1 MEADINTEVALLK
14 KEVSDI
20 KVIFSRLDVAIEK
33 ITDVSSCV
41 NRMLAVHEEKIANQ
55 EEAQSRANTEF
66 TTDIKELHSR
76 VTSNYKELTEMITE
90 QHKEQAQQMQ
100 ELRNELG
107 EDFVDFLGYSPL
119 LSSID
124 VKLNAN
130 YANPDSLLKI
140 KNQLQKNTNVF
151 EVYYQEDLVEKIN
164 SNVNRITIFLLAFCS
179 LLLIIAFVLINNT
192 IRLSVY
198 SKRFLIRT
206 MRLVGAKNSFIKK
219 PFLINSLY
227 QGLYGAIFAVFML
240 IGSLQLIQKEAMHI
254 LNISDLKVIGTVFL
268 LIFIFGIFISWI
280 STYLSVK
287 KYIKLTEH
295 KLYK

>member
-1 MEADINTEVALLK
+1 MASETNKKFNSSVFSSSISVVISLSLVLFIVGTLFLVLIN
-14 KEVSDI
+14 
-20 KVIFSRLDVAIEK
+20 
-33 ITDVSSCV
+33 
-41 NRMLAVHEEKIANQ
+41 
-55 EEAQSRANTEF
+55 AQ
-66 TTDIKELHSR
+66 KL
-76 VTSNYKELTEMITE
+76 SNYVKENIGFSVMLEENTSELDCLRFLKEIDANNFSKSATLVS
-90 QHKEQAQQMQ
+90 KEQATK
-100 ELRNELG
+100 ELRNELR

-130 YANPDSLLKI
+130 YANADSLLKI

-164 SNVNRITIFLLAFCS
+164 SNVNRIAIFLLAFCS

-206 MRLVGAKNSFIKK
+206 MRLVGAKNSFIQK
-219 PFLINSLY
+219 PFLINGLY
-227 QGLYGAIFAVFML
+227 QGLYGAIFAIFMI

-268 LIFIFGIFISWI
+268 LIFTFGIFISWV

>member
-1 MEADINTEVALLK
+1 MASETNKKFNSSVFSSSISVVISLSLVLFIVGTLFLVLIN
-14 KEVSDI
+14 
-20 KVIFSRLDVAIEK
+20 
-33 ITDVSSCV
+33 
-41 NRMLAVHEEKIANQ
+41 
-55 EEAQSRANTEF
+55 AQ
-66 TTDIKELHSR
+66 KL
-76 VTSNYKELTEMITE
+76 SNYVKENIGFSVMLEENTSELDCLRFLKEIDANNFSKSATLVS
-90 QHKEQAQQMQ
+90 KEQATK

-130 YANPDSLLKI
+130 YANADSLLKI

-179 LLLIIAFVLINNT
+179 LLLVIAFVLINNT

>member
-1 MEADINTEVALLK
+1 MASETNKKFNSSVFSSSISVVISLSLVLFIVGTLFLVLIN
-14 KEVSDI
+14 
-20 KVIFSRLDVAIEK
+20 
-33 ITDVSSCV
+33 
-41 NRMLAVHEEKIANQ
+41 
-55 EEAQSRANTEF
+55 AQ
-66 TTDIKELHSR
+66 KL
-76 VTSNYKELTEMITE
+76 SNYVKENIGFSVMLEENTSELDCLRFLKEIDANNFSKSATLVS
-90 QHKEQAQQMQ
+90 KEQATK

-130 YANPDSLLKI
+130 YANADSLLKI

-164 SNVNRITIFLLAFCS
+164 SNVNRIAIFLLAFCS

-206 MRLVGAKNSFIKK
+206 MRLVGAKNSFIQK
-219 PFLINSLY
+219 PFLINGLY
-227 QGLYGAIFAVFML
+227 QGLYGAIFAIFMI

-268 LIFIFGIFISWI
+268 LIFTFGIFISWI

>member
-1 MEADINTEVALLK
+1 MAFETKKKFTSSVFSSSISVVISLSLVLFIVGTLFLVLIN
-14 KEVSDI
+14 
-20 KVIFSRLDVAIEK
+20 
-33 ITDVSSCV
+33 
-41 NRMLAVHEEKIANQ
+41 
-55 EEAQSRANTEF
+55 AQKLSNY
-66 TTDIKELHSR
+66 IKENIGFSVILEENTNDLDCLR
-76 VTSNYKELTEMITE
+76 FLKEIDANNFSKSATLIS
-90 QHKEQAQQMQ
+90 KEQATK
-100 ELRNELG
+100 ELRDELG

-130 YANPDSLLKI
+130 YANPDSLFKI
-140 KNQLQKNTNVF
+140 KTQLQKNTNVF

-164 SNVNRITIFLLAFCS
+164 NNVNRIAIFLLGFCF

-206 MRLVGAKNSFIKK
+206 MRLVGAKNSFIQK
-219 PFLINSLY
+219 PFLINGLY

-240 IGSLQLIQKEAMHI
+240 IGSLQLIQKEAMSI
-254 LNISDLKVIGTVFL
+254 LDISDLKVIGTIFL
-268 LIFIFGIFISWI
+268 LIFIFGILISWI

>member
-1 MEADINTEVALLK
+1 MASETKKKFNSSVFSSSISVVISLSLVLFIVGTLFLVLIN
-14 KEVSDI
+14 
-20 KVIFSRLDVAIEK
+20 
-33 ITDVSSCV
+33 
-41 NRMLAVHEEKIANQ
+41 
-55 EEAQSRANTEF
+55 AQ
-66 TTDIKELHSR
+66 KL
-76 VTSNYKELTEMITE
+76 SNYVKENIGFSVMLEENTSELDCLRFLKEIDANNFSKSATLVS
-90 QHKEQAQQMQ
+90 KEQATK

-130 YANPDSLLKI
+130 YANADSLLKI
-140 KNQLQKNTNVF
+140 KNQLQKNKNVF

>member
-1 MEADINTEVALLK
+1 MAFETKKNFTSSFFSSSVSVVISLSLVLFIVGTLFLVLINAQKLSDYVKENIGFSVMLEETTSELDCLRFLK
-14 KEVSDI
+14 EIDANNFSKSAILVS
-20 KVIFSRLDVAIEK
+20 
-33 ITDVSSCV
+33 
-41 NRMLAVHEEKIANQ
+41 
-55 EEAQSRANTEF
+55 
-66 TTDIKELHSR
+66 
-76 VTSNYKELTEMITE
+76 
-90 QHKEQAQQMQ
+90 KEQATK

-140 KNQLQKNTNVF
+140 KNQLYKNKNVF

-164 SNVNRITIFLLAFCS
+164 SNVNRISIFLLAFCS

-198 SKRFLIRT
+198 SKRFIIRT
-206 MRLVGAKNSFIKK
+206 MRLVGAKNSFIQK
-219 PFLINSLY
+219 PFLINGLY
-227 QGLYGAIFAVFML
+227 QGLYGAIFAIFML
-240 IGSLQLIQKEAMHI
+240 IGSLQLIQKEAIHV

-268 LIFIFGIFISWI
+268 LIFTFGIFISWI

>member
-1 MEADINTEVALLK
+1 MASETKKKFNSSVFSSSISVVISLSLVLFIVGALFLVLIN
-14 KEVSDI
+14 
-20 KVIFSRLDVAIEK
+20 
-33 ITDVSSCV
+33 
-41 NRMLAVHEEKIANQ
+41 
-55 EEAQSRANTEF
+55 AQ
-66 TTDIKELHSR
+66 KL
-76 VTSNYKELTEMITE
+76 SNYVKENIGFSVMLEENTSELDCLRFLKEIDANNFSKSATLVS
-90 QHKEQAQQMQ
+90 KEQATK

-140 KNQLQKNTNVF
+140 KNQLQNNTNVF

-227 QGLYGAIFAVFML
+227 QGLYGSIFAVFML

-254 LNISDLKVIGTVFL
+254 LNISDLKIIGTVFL

>member
-1 MEADINTEVALLK
+1 MASETNKKFNSSVFSSSISVVISLSLVLFIVGTLFLVLIN
-14 KEVSDI
+14 
-20 KVIFSRLDVAIEK
+20 
-33 ITDVSSCV
+33 
-41 NRMLAVHEEKIANQ
+41 
-55 EEAQSRANTEF
+55 AQ
-66 TTDIKELHSR
+66 KL
-76 VTSNYKELTEMITE
+76 SNYVKENIGFSVMLEENTSELDCLRFLKEIDANNFSKSATLVS
-90 QHKEQAQQMQ
+90 KEQATK

>member
-1 MEADINTEVALLK
+1 MTFETKKIFNSSVFSSSISVVISLSLVLFIVGTLFLVLIN
-14 KEVSDI
+14 
-20 KVIFSRLDVAIEK
+20 
-33 ITDVSSCV
+33 
-41 NRMLAVHEEKIANQ
+41 
-55 EEAQSRANTEF
+55 AQN
-66 TTDIKELHSR
+66 L
-76 VTSNYKELTEMITE
+76 SNYVKENIGFSVMLEENTSEIECLRFLKEIDANNFSKSVTLIS
-90 QHKEQAQQMQ
+90 KEQATK
-100 ELRNELG
+100 ELRDELG

-130 YANPDSLLKI
+130 YANADSLLKI
-140 KNQLQKNTNVF
+140 KNQLNKNTNVF
-151 EVYYQEDLVEKIN
+151 EVYYQEDLVKKIN
-164 SNVNRITIFLLAFCS
+164 SNVNRIAVFLLGFCL

-206 MRLVGAKNSFIKK
+206 MRLVGARNSFIQK
-219 PFLINSLY
+219 PFLINGLY
-227 QGLYGAIFAVFML
+227 QGLYAAIFAVFML
-240 IGSLQLIQKEAMHI
+240 IGSLQLIQKEAMNI

-268 LIFIFGIFISWI
+268 LIFIFGVFISWI

-287 KYIKLTEH
+287 KYIKLTEN

>member
-1 MEADINTEVALLK
+1 MAFETKKKINSSVFSSSIS
-14 KEVSDI
+14 V
-20 KVIFSRLDVAIEK
+20 VISLSLVLFIVGTLFLVLI
-33 ITDVSSCV
+33 
-41 NRMLAVHEEKIANQ
+41 N
-55 EEAQSRANTEF
+55 AQ
-66 TTDIKELHSR
+66 KL
-76 VTSNYKELTEMITE
+76 SNYVKENIGFSVMLEENTSELDCLRFLKEIDANNFSKSATLVS
-90 QHKEQAQQMQ
+90 KEQATK
-100 ELRNELG
+100 ELKNELG
-107 EDFVDFLGYSPL
+107 EDFVGFLGYSPL

-130 YANPDSLLKI
+130 YANADSLLKI
-140 KNQLQKNTNVF
+140 KNQLQKNSSVF

-164 SNVNRITIFLLAFCS
+164 SNVNRIAIFLLAFCS

-206 MRLVGAKNSFIKK
+206 MRLVGAKNSFIQK
-219 PFLINSLY
+219 PFLVNSLY

-268 LIFIFGIFISWI
+268 LIFVFGIFISWI

>member
-1 MEADINTEVALLK
+1 MASETNKKFNSSVFSSSISVVISLSLVLFIVGTLFLVLIN
-14 KEVSDI
+14 
-20 KVIFSRLDVAIEK
+20 
-33 ITDVSSCV
+33 
-41 NRMLAVHEEKIANQ
+41 
-55 EEAQSRANTEF
+55 AQ
-66 TTDIKELHSR
+66 KL
-76 VTSNYKELTEMITE
+76 SNYVKENIGFSVMLEENTSELDCLRFLKEIDANNFSKSATLVS
-90 QHKEQAQQMQ
+90 KEQATK

-130 YANPDSLLKI
+130 YANPDSLFKI
-140 KNQLQKNTNVF
+140 KNQLHENTNVF

-164 SNVNRITIFLLAFCS
+164 SNVNRIAIFLLAFCS

-206 MRLVGAKNSFIKK
+206 MRLVGAKNSFIQK
-219 PFLINSLY
+219 PFLINGLY
-227 QGLYGAIFAVFML
+227 QGLYGAIFAIFMI

-268 LIFIFGIFISWI
+268 LIFTFGIFISWV

>member
-1 MEADINTEVALLK
+1 MASETNKKFNSSVFSSSISVVISLSLVLFIVGTLFLVLIN
-14 KEVSDI
+14 
-20 KVIFSRLDVAIEK
+20 
-33 ITDVSSCV
+33 
-41 NRMLAVHEEKIANQ
+41 
-55 EEAQSRANTEF
+55 AQ
-66 TTDIKELHSR
+66 KL
-76 VTSNYKELTEMITE
+76 SNYVKENIGFSVMLEENTSELDCLRFLKEIDANNFSKSATLVS
-90 QHKEQAQQMQ
+90 KEQATK

-124 VKLNAN
+124 VKLNAS

-151 EVYYQEDLVEKIN
+151 EVYYQKDLVEKIN

-227 QGLYGAIFAVFML
+227 QGLYGSIFAVFML

-254 LNISDLKVIGTVFL
+254 LNISDLKIIGTVFL

>member
-1 MEADINTEVALLK
+1 MASETNKKFNSSVFSSSVTVVISLSLVLFIIGTLFLVLIN
-14 KEVSDI
+14 
-20 KVIFSRLDVAIEK
+20 
-33 ITDVSSCV
+33 
-41 NRMLAVHEEKIANQ
+41 
-55 EEAQSRANTEF
+55 AQ
-66 TTDIKELHSR
+66 KL
-76 VTSNYKELTEMITE
+76 SNYVKENIGFSVMLEENTSELDCLRFLKEIDANNFSKSATLVS
-90 QHKEQAQQMQ
+90 KEQATK

-130 YANPDSLLKI
+130 YANADSLLKI

>member
-1 MEADINTEVALLK
+1 MAFETKKKFTSSVFSSSVSVVISVSLVLFIVGTLFLVLINAQKLSNYVKENIGFSVILEENTSDLDCLRFL
-14 KEVSDI
+14 KEVDA
-20 KVIFSRLDVAIEK
+20 KNFSKSATLI
-33 ITDVSSCV
+33 S
-41 NRMLAVHEEKIANQ
+41 
-55 EEAQSRANTEF
+55 
-66 TTDIKELHSR
+66 
-76 VTSNYKELTEMITE
+76 
-90 QHKEQAQQMQ
+90 KEQATK
-100 ELRNELG
+100 ELRDELG
-107 EDFVDFLGYSPL
+107 EDFVDFLGYTPL

-124 VKLNAN
+124 VKLNAS
-130 YANPDSLLKI
+130 YANPDSLFKI
-140 KNQLQKNTNVF
+140 KTQLQKNTNVF

-164 SNVNRITIFLLAFCS
+164 SNVNRIAFFLLGFCF

-206 MRLVGAKNSFIKK
+206 MRLVGARNSFIQK
-219 PFLINSLY
+219 PFLINGLY

-240 IGSLQLIQKEAMHI
+240 IGSLQLIQKEAMSI

-268 LIFIFGIFISWI
+268 LIFIFGILISWI

>member
-1 MEADINTEVALLK
+1 MASETNKKFNSSVFSSSISVVISLSLVLFIVGTLFLVLIN
-14 KEVSDI
+14 
-20 KVIFSRLDVAIEK
+20 
-33 ITDVSSCV
+33 
-41 NRMLAVHEEKIANQ
+41 
-55 EEAQSRANTEF
+55 AQ
-66 TTDIKELHSR
+66 KL
-76 VTSNYKELTEMITE
+76 SNYVKENIGFSVMLEENTSELDCLRFLKEIDANNFSKSATLVS
-90 QHKEQAQQMQ
+90 KEQATK

-130 YANPDSLLKI
+130 YANADSLLKI

-164 SNVNRITIFLLAFCS
+164 SNVNRIAIFLLAFCS
-179 LLLIIAFVLINNT
+179 LLLVIAFVLINNT

-206 MRLVGAKNSFIKK
+206 MRLVGAKNSFIQK
-219 PFLINSLY
+219 PFLVNSLY

-268 LIFIFGIFISWI
+268 LIFAFGIFISWI

>member
-1 MEADINTEVALLK
+1 MASETNKKFNSSVFSSSISVVISLSLVLFIVGTLFLVLIN
-14 KEVSDI
+14 
-20 KVIFSRLDVAIEK
+20 
-33 ITDVSSCV
+33 
-41 NRMLAVHEEKIANQ
+41 
-55 EEAQSRANTEF
+55 AQ
-66 TTDIKELHSR
+66 KL
-76 VTSNYKELTEMITE
+76 SNYVKENIGFSVMLEENTSELDCLRFLKEIDANNFSKSATLVS
-90 QHKEQAQQMQ
+90 KEQATK

-254 LNISDLKVIGTVFL
+254 LNISDLKIIGTVFL
-268 LIFIFGIFISWI
+268 LIFTFGIFISWI

>member
-1 MEADINTEVALLK
+1 MASETNKKFNSSVFSSSISVVISLSLVLFIVGTLFLVLINAQKLSNYV
-14 KEVSDI
+14 KENI
-20 KVIFSRLDVAIEK
+20 GFSV
-33 ITDVSSCV
+33 
-41 NRMLAVHEEKIANQ
+41 MLEEKTSELDCLRFLKEIDANNFSKS
-55 EEAQSRANTEF
+55 ATLVS
-66 TTDIKELHSR
+66 
-76 VTSNYKELTEMITE
+76 
-90 QHKEQAQQMQ
+90 KEQATK

-130 YANPDSLLKI
+130 YANADSLLKI

>member
-1 MEADINTEVALLK
+1 MASETNKKFNSSVFSSSISVVISLSLVLFIVGTLFLVLIN
-14 KEVSDI
+14 
-20 KVIFSRLDVAIEK
+20 
-33 ITDVSSCV
+33 
-41 NRMLAVHEEKIANQ
+41 
-55 EEAQSRANTEF
+55 AQ
-66 TTDIKELHSR
+66 KL
-76 VTSNYKELTEMITE
+76 SNYVKENIGFSVMLEENTSELDCLRFLKEIDANNFSKSATLVS
-90 QHKEQAQQMQ
+90 KEQATK

-140 KNQLQKNTNVF
+140 KNQLYKNKNVF

-164 SNVNRITIFLLAFCS
+164 SNVNRISIFLLAFCS

-198 SKRFLIRT
+198 SKRFIIRT
-206 MRLVGAKNSFIKK
+206 MRLVGAKNSFIQK
-219 PFLINSLY
+219 PFLINGLY
-227 QGLYGAIFAVFML
+227 QGLYGAIFAIFML
-240 IGSLQLIQKEAMHI
+240 IGSLQLIQKEAIHV

-268 LIFIFGIFISWI
+268 LIFTFGIFISWI

>member
-1 MEADINTEVALLK
+1 MASETNKKFNSSVFSSSISVVISLSLVLFIVGTLFLVLIN
-14 KEVSDI
+14 
-20 KVIFSRLDVAIEK
+20 
-33 ITDVSSCV
+33 
-41 NRMLAVHEEKIANQ
+41 
-55 EEAQSRANTEF
+55 AQ
-66 TTDIKELHSR
+66 KL
-76 VTSNYKELTEMITE
+76 SNYVKENIGFSVMLEENTSELDCLRFLKEIDANNFSKSATLVS
-90 QHKEQAQQMQ
+90 KEQATK

-130 YANPDSLLKI
+130 YANADSLLKI

-287 KYIKLTEH
+287 KYIRLTEH

>member
-1 MEADINTEVALLK
+1 MAFETKKKFTSSVFSSSISVVISLSLVLFIVGTLFLVLINAQKLSDYVKENIGFSVMLEENTSELDCLRFLK
-14 KEVSDI
+14 EIDANNFSKSAILVS
-20 KVIFSRLDVAIEK
+20 
-33 ITDVSSCV
+33 
-41 NRMLAVHEEKIANQ
+41 
-55 EEAQSRANTEF
+55 
-66 TTDIKELHSR
+66 
-76 VTSNYKELTEMITE
+76 
-90 QHKEQAQQMQ
+90 KEQATK

-130 YANPDSLLKI
+130 YANADSLLKI
-140 KNQLQKNTNVF
+140 KNQLHKNKNVF

-198 SKRFLIRT
+198 SKRFIIRT
-206 MRLVGAKNSFIKK
+206 MRLVGAKNSFIQK
-219 PFLINSLY
+219 PFLVNGLY
-227 QGLYGAIFAVFML
+227 QGLYGAIFAIFML
-240 IGSLQLIQKEAMHI
+240 IGSLQLIQKEAIHI

-268 LIFIFGIFISWI
+268 LIFTFGIFISWI

>member
-1 MEADINTEVALLK
+1 MASETNKKFNSSVFSSSISVVISLSLVLFIVGTLFLVLIN
-14 KEVSDI
+14 
-20 KVIFSRLDVAIEK
+20 
-33 ITDVSSCV
+33 
-41 NRMLAVHEEKIANQ
+41 
-55 EEAQSRANTEF
+55 AQ
-66 TTDIKELHSR
+66 KL
-76 VTSNYKELTEMITE
+76 SNYVKENIGFSVMLEENTSELDCLRFLKEIDANNFSKSATLVS
-90 QHKEQAQQMQ
+90 KEQATK

-164 SNVNRITIFLLAFCS
+164 SNVNRITIFLLVFCS

-254 LNISDLKVIGTVFL
+254 LNISDLKVIGTWEVGF
-268 LIFIFGIFISWI
+268 
-280 STYLSVK
+280 V
-287 KYIKLTEH
+287 
-295 KLYK
+295 

>member
-1 MEADINTEVALLK
+1 MASETKKKFNSSVFSSSISVVISLSLVLFIVGTLFLVLIN
-14 KEVSDI
+14 
-20 KVIFSRLDVAIEK
+20 
-33 ITDVSSCV
+33 
-41 NRMLAVHEEKIANQ
+41 
-55 EEAQSRANTEF
+55 AQ
-66 TTDIKELHSR
+66 KL
-76 VTSNYKELTEMITE
+76 SNYVKENIGFSVMLEENTSELDCLRFLKEIDANNFSKSATLVS
-90 QHKEQAQQMQ
+90 KEQATK

-206 MRLVGAKNSFIKK
+206 MRLVGAKNSFIQK

>member
-1 MEADINTEVALLK
+1 MASETYKKFNSSVFSSSISVVISLSLVLFIVGTLFLVLIN
-14 KEVSDI
+14 
-20 KVIFSRLDVAIEK
+20 
-33 ITDVSSCV
+33 
-41 NRMLAVHEEKIANQ
+41 
-55 EEAQSRANTEF
+55 AQ
-66 TTDIKELHSR
+66 KL
-76 VTSNYKELTEMITE
+76 SNYVKENIGFSVMLEENTSELDCLRFLKEIDANNFSKSATLVS
-90 QHKEQAQQMQ
+90 KEQATK

-130 YANPDSLLKI
+130 YANADSLLKI

-179 LLLIIAFVLINNT
+179 LLLVIAFVLINNT

>member
-1 MEADINTEVALLK
+1 MASETYKKFNSSVFSSSISVVISLSLVLFIVGTLFLVLIN
-14 KEVSDI
+14 
-20 KVIFSRLDVAIEK
+20 
-33 ITDVSSCV
+33 
-41 NRMLAVHEEKIANQ
+41 
-55 EEAQSRANTEF
+55 AQ
-66 TTDIKELHSR
+66 KL
-76 VTSNYKELTEMITE
+76 SNYVKENIGFSVMLEENTSELDCLRFLKEIDANNFSKSATLVS
-90 QHKEQAQQMQ
+90 KEQATK

-130 YANPDSLLKI
+130 YANADSLLKI